1 MSGRRSIWITRWICF
16 ERMALQRR
24 EKVKNTGVPG
34 KFETGKFFSET
45 LR

>member
-16 ERMALQRR
+16 ERMSLQWC
-24 EKVKNTGVPG
+24 ENVKNTGVLG
-34 KFETGKFFSET
+34 EFETGKFFSET